1 MADLNY
7 TEYLKTIKNS
17 LRDIQTS
24 VLLTNESDEK
34 GSSDADLDAL
44 LKGSDNSNNSDSSND
59 NNKDSSM
66 PDLSDL
72 GLDDKDG
79 GNKDSEN
86 NKEDDDKSLDNLDL
100 EKPDDSSDSDKNFET
115 DSDGLIDTI
124 TKLTKSGKTVKILVS
139 AEGKQ
144 YFDVNGKKVNNIKEL
159 SELAN
164 KSVKGGLSM
173 QESKVL
179 SALYGQI
186 KSMRSELND
195 LKSNRT
201 SSLTEDRILK
211 IPESKYVA
219 LTEMNDDLTRKIEE
233 QSIIIKNY
241 ESYKNLT
248 ENDNG
253 SIENMLDTLSETI
266 NETNK
271 VINDN
276 SFNTGLFL
284 FNKGRSIAL
293 NTLTED
299 VMPLLHELNDTRSAF
314 LSEIDTA
321 EVSNTV
327 TYTPVSE
334 DISPVIIKT
343 MNKLNNISESISNV
357 NRINKLTS
365 LVESKLYGKE
375 NFTKSDILKI
385 LDEASSDIVI
395 IPEPEL
401 EFNSTHTNG
410 YPYSGF
416 EQRVKSIL
424 QTAASKSASYK
435 SQIFMSPED
444 SNGNFISRAISRKI
458 DLPLYNPEKY
468 NTTTTVKSA
477 ILNLAESLTD
487 IDGNINLDMAKKAYL
502 YKKTS
507 KPSSLKDF
515 AFPIAIC
522 ENKQLYAHPEL
533 IKTAANILKDDKCM
547 KVYGI
552 DSRETLYQLRESLN
566 PYLEAIK
573 VDIPWLALDESKK
586 AKAKKCKCKE
596 CGAECDECSKDGLC
610 PGCEKEAKKKAS
622 KNKSKK

>member
-1 MADLNY
+1 MTDLNY
-7 TEYLKTIKNS
+7 EEYLKTIKNS

-34 GSSDADLDAL
+34 GSDDADLDAL
-44 LKGSDNSNNSDSSND
+44 LKGSDNGSNPDSSD
-59 NNKDSSM
+59 ANKDSSM

-72 GLDDKDG
+72 GLDNKDG
-79 GNKDSEN
+79 ESKDSEGKN
-86 NKEDDDKSLDNLDL
+86 DDDKSLDNLDL
-100 EKPDDSSDSDKNFET
+100 EKPDETSDKNFET

-144 YFDVNGKKVNNIKEL
+144 YFDVDGKKVNNFKEL

-179 SALYGQI
+179 TALYGQL
-186 KSMRSELND
+186 KSMQAELNE
-195 LKSNRT
+195 LKGNKT
-201 SSLTEDRILK
+201 SLTEDKIIK

-219 LTEMNDDLTRKIEE
+219 LTEMNDDLTRKVEE
-233 QSIIIKNY
+233 QAILIKNY
-241 ESYKNLT
+241 ESYKDLS
-248 ENDNG
+248 ENNENK
-253 SIENMLDTLSETI
+253 SIENMLGTLSETI

-271 VINDN
+271 VINGN
-276 SFNTGLFL
+276 TFNTGLFL

-299 VMPLLHELNDTRSAF
+299 VMPILHSLDEIRSSLL
-314 LSEIDTA
+314 A
-321 EVSNTV
+321 EVDMAEASSISPLVNTI
-327 TYTPVSE
+327 SE
-334 DISPVIIKT
+334 DINPVIIST
-343 MNKLNNISESISNV
+343 MNKLDNISESITNI
-357 NRINKLTS
+357 NRIDKLTS
-365 LVESKLYGKE
+365 IIESKMYGKDT
-375 NFTKSDILKI
+375 FTRTDILKI
-385 LDEASSDIVI
+385 LDEATSDIVI
-395 IPEPEL
+395 IPEPEA
-401 EFNSTHTNG
+401 EFNSTPTNG

-424 QTAASKSASYK
+424 QTAMSKSGSYK
-435 SQIFMSPED
+435 SEIFVAPED
-444 SNGNFISRAISRKI
+444 NGGNFISRSASRRI
-458 DLPLYNPEKY
+458 DLPIYRPEKY
-468 NTTTTVKSA
+468 NVTTTVKSA

-522 ENKQLYAHPEL
+522 ENKKLYAHPEL

-566 PYLEAIK
+566 PYLEEIK

-586 AKAKKCKCKE
+586 TKAKKCKCKE
-596 CGAECDECSKDGLC
+596 CGEECDECSEDGLC

-622 KNKSKK
+622 KKKGKK